1 MMLVDRIFLV
11 DIDFEEFIVY
21 GVFEVFESNLVA
33 SLSVVLTGS

>member
-21 GVFEVFESNLVA
+21 GAFEVFESNPVA
-33 SLSVVLTGS
+33 SLSVVLTES